1 MTADVT
7 PGTLVLVN
15 GRIRTGDARRP
26 VADAMIVS
34 GDRLSLVA
42 SSAEVRKFAGP
53 DARVIDMRG
62 AKVVAMPDPD
72 GVLRRGARAS
82 FAVFAQTDE
91 TERFRMIDGEIL
103 LDELS

>member
-1 MTADVT
+1 M
-7 PGTLVLVN
+7 PGALVLVN

-34 GDRLSLVA
+34 GERLALVA
-42 SSAEVRKFAGP
+42 SSAEARKFAGA

-62 AKVVAMPDPD
+62 ARVVAMPDPD

-91 TERFRMIDGEIL
+91 REKFRMIDGEIL

>member
-1 MTADVT
+1 VSADVT

-15 GRIRTGDARRP
+15 GRIRTGDPRRP

-34 GDRLSLVA
+34 GDRLTLVA

-53 DARVIDMRG
+53 EARVIDMRG
-62 AKVVAMPDPD
+62 ARVVAMPDPD

-103 LDELS
+103 LDEFA